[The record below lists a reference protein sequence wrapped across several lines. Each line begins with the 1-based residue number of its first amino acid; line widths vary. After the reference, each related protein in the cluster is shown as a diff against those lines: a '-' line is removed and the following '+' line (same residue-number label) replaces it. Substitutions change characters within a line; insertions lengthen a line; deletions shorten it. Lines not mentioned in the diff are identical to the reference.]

1 MKPKVRESDWQ
12 FWVAVPVVG
21 IALYAGLTLFH
32 RFTEPGR
39 GLSVDGLAM
48 VGTTLFAAATGF
60 LAVLFQIRSSSKQLR
75 EQMRTQRDAEREE
88 QERQKKAVATGILFE
103 IDNFYVYHVGG
114 AYDYIR
120 EVLQRRELPEVARIP
135 SSLFSM
141 YQGNTGRLGDLPNE
155 VVRVVVDFYSKAA
168 QFLAVR
174 EDYRAEHERHLDLR
188 FEHPDNWKTVTLC
201 GHVRDFFP
209 GLARAAYIACEKLCD
224 VAGLE
229 FKPPSIAV
237 ASADIA
243 ALNRETERI
252 EHEEDH
258 RI

>member
-1 MKPKVRESDWQ
+1 MDIRWAFTGD
-12 FWVAVPVVG
+12 G
-21 IALYAGLTLFH
+21 ILAFAGGALALFGVWWSNH
-32 RFTEPGR
+32 QSFKN
-39 GLSVDGLAM
+39 L
-48 VGTTLFAAATGF
+48 
-60 LAVLFQIRSSSKQLR
+60 QKQLEADR
-75 EQMRTQRDAEREE
+75 NARAEEAEGQR
-88 QERQKKAVATGILFE
+88 KAVATGILFE

-174 EDYRAEHERHLDLR
+174 EDYRAEHERHSDLR
-188 FEHPDNWKTVTLC
+188 FEHPDNWKAVTLC

-237 ASADIA
+237 AGADIA

-252 EHEEDH
+252 EHEKVH